1 MIPQKLANLEALLT
15 TISLHARPSF
25 LIIGAQ
31 KSGTSALYTY
41 LTKHP
46 HIKPP
51 RLKEI
56 NFFNQEAHYHRGLL
70 WYHIHFPDLS
80 QMGSQAI
87 TFEATPDYFYHP
99 QVAARIYRYDPRLK
113 LIVLLR
119 HPVERA
125 YSEWNMH
132 RLLFAGQLEPYF
144 LQLIETIR
152 HADTVDSSPLLA
164 RINPEMRLKKVDFF
178 LNQRLLPFEVAVRQE
193 IKQMDAGETRPYP
206 HYVHCGLYAQQLR
219 RYLSYFDR
227 QQMHIIDSRQL
238 RTNPVPILRRV
249 TWFLRLPEHD
259 WRQENLVGPQ
269 AHYREPLDQE
279 IRQWLHAFYQPH
291 NEQLY
296 ELVGHDFG
304 WQ

>member
-1 MIPQKLANLEALLT
+1 
-15 TISLHARPSF
+15 
-25 LIIGAQ
+25 
-31 KSGTSALYTY
+31 
-41 LTKHP
+41 
-46 HIKPP
+46 
-51 RLKEI
+51 
-56 NFFNQEAHYHRGLL
+56 
-70 WYHIHFPDLS
+70 
-80 QMGSQAI
+80 
-87 TFEATPDYFYHP
+87 
-99 QVAARIYRYDPRLK
+99 
-113 LIVLLR
+113 
-119 HPVERA
+119 
-125 YSEWNMH
+125 
-132 RLLFAGQLEPYF
+132 
-144 LQLIETIR
+144 
-152 HADTVDSSPLLA
+152 LA